1 MNRYRLIISYVLL
14 LITALLCTGCG
25 GGGGGDAENA
35 SLSLNGSS
43 DSNSTNS
50 LVTVTGTVNGLTT
63 GQQVTLI
70 NNGSDSQTITSSGDG
85 SFSFPTQLPRGS
97 AFKVTVGTQPISQVC
112 SVSNGTGQATVT
124 NVIRVIVSCSETTYT
139 VSTIVS
145 SLNLTS
151 GLAIDTDSNI
161 YISQYVSG
169 QPLMANVYS
178 NNGILIKNVTFSNS
192 GFQTVPFAFG
202 LTIDPQNNVFVV
214 DPSKNILAMTQ
225 AGVQSTFIT
234 NFLGNCRK
242 AMSDTSGNIFF
253 VGCYGSPIH
262 RLSHEGVLTSFS
274 STAQLSNAITS
285 ITMDYLG
292 NFFVTSG
299 NQILKLVF
307 DGSSFTTSPF
317 AGSQAPGFSDGIG
330 SQASFNNATSVAADN
345 KGNLFVY
352 DSGNFKVRKIT
363 PFGVVTTVAGTGSSG
378 NEDGP
383 GSTASFTSCKTVN
396 QSTLSEVN
404 YCNVA
409 VDKSGNI
416 IVLQSTSGWVSSI
429 RKLTPN

>member
-202 LTIDPQNNVFVV
+202 LTIDPQNKVFVV
-214 DPSKNILAMTQ
+214 DPL
-225 AGVQSTFIT
+225 
-234 NFLGNCRK
+234 
-242 AMSDTSGNIFF
+242 
-253 VGCYGSPIH
+253 
-262 RLSHEGVLTSFS
+262 
-274 STAQLSNAITS
+274 
-285 ITMDYLG
+285 
-292 NFFVTSG
+292 
-299 NQILKLVF
+299 
-307 DGSSFTTSPF
+307 
-317 AGSQAPGFSDGIG
+317 
-330 SQASFNNATSVAADN
+330 
-345 KGNLFVY
+345 
-352 DSGNFKVRKIT
+352 
-363 PFGVVTTVAGTGSSG
+363 
-378 NEDGP
+378 
-383 GSTASFTSCKTVN
+383 
-396 QSTLSEVN
+396 
-404 YCNVA
+404 
-409 VDKSGNI
+409 
-416 IVLQSTSGWVSSI
+416 
-429 RKLTPN
+429 

>member
-1 MNRYRLIISYVLL
+1 
-14 LITALLCTGCG
+14 
-25 GGGGGDAENA
+25 
-35 SLSLNGSS
+35 
-43 DSNSTNS
+43 
-50 LVTVTGTVNGLTT
+50 
-63 GQQVTLI
+63 
-70 NNGSDSQTITSSGDG
+70 
-85 SFSFPTQLPRGS
+85 
-97 AFKVTVGTQPISQVC
+97 
-112 SVSNGTGQATVT
+112 
-124 NVIRVIVSCSETTYT
+124 
-139 VSTIVS
+139 
-145 SLNLTS
+145 
-151 GLAIDTDSNI
+151 
-161 YISQYVSG
+161 
-169 QPLMANVYS
+169 MANVYS
-178 NNGILIKNVTFSNS
+178 NNGIFIKNITFSNS
-192 GFQTVPFAFG
+192 GFQSVWYGFG
-202 LTIDPQNNVFVV
+202 LAIDPQNTVFVV

-234 NFLGNCRK
+234 NFRNSCRK
-242 AMSDTSGNIFF
+242 ALSDTNGNIFF
-253 VGCYGSPIH
+253 IGCWGSPIH

-330 SQASFNNATSVAADN
+330 SQAGFNNAASLAADS

-352 DSGNFKVRKIT
+352 DSGNFKIRKIT

-378 NEDGP
+378 NVDGP
-383 GSTASFTSCKTVN
+383 GSTASFTSCNTIN
-396 QSTLSEVN
+396 QSTSAELN
-404 YCNVA
+404 YCSVA

-416 IVLQSTSGWVSSI
+416 IVLQSPPIIGASSSI